1 VNVASGGGAFP
12 RGARSTVGV
21 GAGQAMA
28 MIGAGPLAVLAGPCV
43 VESEALVLAV
53 AGRLVEACAARGLP
67 LVFKSSYRKANRSS
81 GRSYTGPG
89 DAAGLAA
96 LAAVKRAFG
105 VPIVTDVHAVD
116 EVGPAAEVADLLQ
129 VPAFLSR
136 QTDLLVACAASG
148 RPVNVKK
155 GQFLAPDDMRHVVE
169 KLESAGARG
178 ILLTERG
185 ATFGYHNLVVDM
197 RSLVLMAECGWPV
210 VYDITHSLQL
220 PGGPSGVTGG
230 ERRFARPLARAA
242 VAVGVDAVFF
252 ETHPDPARALSDAS
266 TQLPLADVPA
276 LLDEL
281 VAVRAATN
289 PPAGRAAMAVACEAA
304 PTVAPAT
311 MPGNTPGGMAS

>member
-1 VNVASGGGAFP
+1 MTRV
-12 RGARSTVGV
+12 VGV
-21 GAGQAMA
+21 GS
-28 MIGAGPLAVLAGPCV
+28 GAGVALIGDGSLAVLAGPCV
-43 VESEALVLAV
+43 VESEALVMQV
-53 AGRLVEACAARGLP
+53 AERMVALCEERGLP

-96 LAAVKRAFG
+96 LSAVKRAFG
-105 VPIVTDVHAVD
+105 VPIVTDVHSVE
-116 EVGPAAEVADLLQ
+116 EVGRAAEVADLLQ
-129 VPAFLSR
+129 IPAFLSR

-155 GQFLAPDDMRHVVE
+155 GQFLAPDDMKHVVA
-169 KLESAGARG
+169 KLESAGATG

-197 RSLVLMAECGWPV
+197 RSFPIMAQTDWPV
-210 VYDITHSLQL
+210 VYDVTHSLQL
-220 PGGPSGVTGG
+220 PGAGDGVTGG
-230 ERRFARPLARAA
+230 ERRFAHALARGA

-252 ETHPDPARALSDAS
+252 ETHPDPARALSDAA
-266 TQLPLADVPA
+266 TQLPLSDVPA

-281 VAVRAATN
+281 VAIRTALGKPAAGPN
-289 PPAGRAAMAVACEAA
+289 ARVAST

-311 MPGNTPGGMAS
+311 MPGNLPGGMAP

>member
-1 VNVASGGGAFP
+1 MTRV
-12 RGARSTVGV
+12 VGV
-21 GAGQAMA
+21 GS
-28 MIGAGPLAVLAGPCV
+28 GAGVALIGDGSLAVLAGPCV
-43 VESEALVLAV
+43 VESEALVMQV
-53 AGRLVEACAARGLP
+53 AERLVELCEERGLP

-96 LAAVKRAFG
+96 LAAVKRCFG
-105 VPIVTDVHAVD
+105 VPIVTDVHSVE

-155 GQFLAPDDMRHVVE
+155 GQFLAPDDMKHVVA
-169 KLESAGARG
+169 KLESAGASG

-197 RSLVLMAECGWPV
+197 RSFPIMAETGWPV
-210 VYDITHSLQL
+210 VYDVTHSLQL
-220 PGGPSGVTGG
+220 PGAGDGVTGG
-230 ERRFARPLARAA
+230 ERRFAAALARGA

-252 ETHPDPARALSDAS
+252 ETHPDPARALSDPA
-266 TQLPLADVPA
+266 TQLPLADVPV
-276 LLDEL
+276 LLDDL
-281 VAVRAATN
+281 VAIRAALGR
-289 PPAGRAAMAVACEAA
+289 PAAGPSARAAAA

-311 MPGNTPGGMAS
+311 MPGNLPGGLAT

>member
-1 VNVASGGGAFP
+1 VSIATRV
-12 RGARSTVGV
+12 VGV
-21 GAGQAMA
+21 GSGPGVAL
-28 MIGAGPLAVLAGPCV
+28 IGDGSLAVIAGPCV
-43 VESEALVLAV
+43 VESEALVMQV
-53 AGRLVEACAARGLP
+53 AERLVGLCEERGLP

-81 GRSYTGPG
+81 GRSYAGPG

-105 VPIVTDVHAVD
+105 VPIVTDVHSVG

-155 GQFLAPDDMRHVVE
+155 GQFLAPDDMKHVVA
-169 KLESAGARG
+169 KLESAGASG

-197 RSLVLMAECGWPV
+197 RSFPIMKENGWPV
-210 VYDITHSLQL
+210 VYDVTHSLQL
-220 PGGPSGVTGG
+220 PGAGDGVTGG
-230 ERRFARPLARAA
+230 ERRFAAALARGA
-242 VAVGVDAVFF
+242 VAVGVDAVFL
-252 ETHPDPARALSDAS
+252 ETHPDPARALSDAA

-281 VAVRAATN
+281 VAIRSALGRPAQGPAAR
-289 PPAGRAAMAVACEAA
+289 GAA
-304 PTVAPAT
+304 PTVAPGT
-311 MPGNTPGGMAS
+311 MPGNLPGGLAT

>member
-1 VNVASGGGAFP
+1 MTRV
-12 RGARSTVGV
+12 VGV
-21 GAGQAMA
+21 GAGAGVA
-28 MIGAGPLAVLAGPCV
+28 LIGDGSLAVLAGPCV
-43 VESEALVLAV
+43 VESEALVMQV
-53 AGRLVEACAARGLP
+53 AERLVALCEERGLP

-96 LAAVKRAFG
+96 LAAVKRTFG
-105 VPIVTDVHAVD
+105 VPIVTDVHSVE
-116 EVGPAAEVADLLQ
+116 EVGPAAAVADLLQ

-155 GQFLAPDDMRHVVE
+155 GQFLAPDDMKHVVA
-169 KLESAGARG
+169 KLESAGANG

-197 RSLVLMAECGWPV
+197 RSFPIMAQTDWPV
-210 VYDITHSLQL
+210 VYDVTHSLQL
-220 PGGPSGVTGG
+220 PGAGDGVTGG
-230 ERRFARPLARAA
+230 ERRFAHALARGA

-252 ETHPDPARALSDAS
+252 ETHPDPARALSDAA

-281 VAVRAATN
+281 VAIRGALGKPAAGPNARATS
-289 PPAGRAAMAVACEAA
+289 P

-311 MPGNTPGGMAS
+311 MPGNLPGGMAP

>member
-1 VNVASGGGAFP
+1 VRPVT
-12 RGARSTVGV
+12 RVVGV
-21 GAGQAMA
+21 GSGPGVAL
-28 MIGAGPLAVLAGPCV
+28 IGDGSLAVLAGPCV
-43 VESEALVLAV
+43 VESEALVMEV
-53 AGRLVEACAARGLP
+53 AGRLVGLCEERGLP

-105 VPIVTDVHAVD
+105 VPIVTDVHSVE

-155 GQFLAPDDMRHVVE
+155 GQFLAPDDMKHVVA
-169 KLESAGARG
+169 KLESAGASG

-197 RSLVLMAECGWPV
+197 RSFPIMAETGWPV
-210 VYDITHSLQL
+210 VYDVTHSLQL
-220 PGGPSGVTGG
+220 PGAGDGVTGG
-230 ERRFARPLARAA
+230 ERRFAAALARGA

-252 ETHPDPARALSDAS
+252 ETHPDPARALSDAA
-266 TQLPLADVPA
+266 TQLPLAEVPA
-276 LLDEL
+276 LLDQL
-281 VAVRAATN
+281 VAIRSAL
-289 PPAGRAAMAVACEAA
+289 GRAARGPNGRDAA
-304 PTVAPAT
+304 PTVAPGT
-311 MPGNTPGGMAS
+311 MPGNLPGGLAT